1 MLVREV
7 MSSPAITVS
16 ERTSVRAALRLL
28 DDYCITALPV
38 VDDDGGIVGVVSEAD
53 LVRETVLP
61 DVRAHMLPVHVVQCA
76 PARSVADV
84 MTRTPVTVSGGADL
98 VEAVELL
105 TSTVVK
111 SLPVVDGGKVVGVV
125 SRRDVVHLLARHD
138 DAIRREV
145 DELVRMEN
153 DDWLVDV
160 ADGVVRVTGPAD
172 EHERRVAE
180 VLAGSVTGVVAVRVV

>member
-1 MLVREV
+1 
-7 MSSPAITVS
+7 
-16 ERTSVRAALRLL
+16 
-28 DDYCITALPV
+28 
-38 VDDDGGIVGVVSEAD
+38 
-53 LVRETVLP
+53 
-61 DVRAHMLPVHVVQCA
+61 
-76 PARSVADV
+76 
-84 MTRTPVTVSGGADL
+84 
-98 VEAVELL
+98 
-105 TSTVVK
+105 
-111 SLPVVDGGKVVGVV
+111 VVDGGKVVGVV
-125 SRRDVVHLLARHD
+125 SRRDVVHLLARQD